1 MERNRE
7 AHMLE
12 QHLYLENVHRELR
25 DIALGRPRHDRPEP
39 RNGTRIGRR
48 LRAIARPP
56 ARAAYVTAA
65 RVPNVTI
72 RPASA
77 ADVRAITRLT
87 EISERR
93 VPSGLGG
100 LVLVA
105 QIESDVVAALPVQGG
120 PLLSD
125 LRRPTAD
132 VAQLLELRSEQIRA
146 ATTSDSI

>member
-1 MERNRE
+1 
-7 AHMLE
+7 MLE

-25 DIALGRPRHDRPEP
+25 DIALRRPRLDRPEP
-39 RNGTRIGRR
+39 RNGSRIGRR

-56 ARAAYVTAA
+56 ARAAYVTGA

-72 RPASA
+72 RSASA
-77 ADVRAITRLT
+77 ADVRDLTRLA

-93 VPSGLGG
+93 VPLG

-105 QIESDVVAALPVQGG
+105 QIESDVVAALPVEGG

-125 LRRPTAD
+125 LRRSTAD
-132 VAQLLELRSEQIRA
+132 VVQLLELRSEQIRA
-146 ATTSDSI
+146 AKPRHAA

>member
-1 MERNRE
+1 M
-7 AHMLE
+7 
-12 QHLYLENVHRELR
+12 
-25 DIALGRPRHDRPEP
+25 
-39 RNGTRIGRR
+39 
-48 LRAIARPP
+48 
-56 ARAAYVTAA
+56 
-65 RVPNVTI
+65 TI

-146 ATTSDSI
+146 AKPRRAA